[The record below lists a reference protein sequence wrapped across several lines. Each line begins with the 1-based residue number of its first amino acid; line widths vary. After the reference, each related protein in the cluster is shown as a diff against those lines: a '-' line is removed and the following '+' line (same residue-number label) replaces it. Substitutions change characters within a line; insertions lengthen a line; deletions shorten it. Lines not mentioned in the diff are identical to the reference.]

1 MICQESSDEDVT
13 RLDKEGLKRKIRVER
28 KRLQDHEKIAQ
39 DRAHIG
45 KNKIT
50 EVNMIDSSSKAVLLN
65 V

>member
-1 MICQESSDEDVT
+1 MT